1 MEPHLLNID
10 NIYKCYVINCYFK
23 GYLVLVSHVIHLAKN
38 QDFTTN
44 THLFLLQLNTHSFL
58 NLTLS
63 VLSERVF

>member
-44 THLFLLQLNTHSFL
+44 THLFEPHFISFK
-58 NLTLS
+58 
-63 VLSERVF
+63 